1 MCGLGNSLNG
11 QDSEMNG
18 KMEIIKL
25 LWRNLKHNVV
35 CFLRKN
41 YKNIQTNIQPI
52 NNKVELTWILGCLGE
67 MSVPMFR
74 TPSHHLCFLN
84 SQRHGFRQRTLRAA
98 SLAWQVS
105 ARLHSC
111 QVTLCFLTYCCILFC
126 GNGVSWSLSYQFFLI
141 KIKIRQ
147 TCMLQKSILNSQQ
160 PLNEPSLKLDGFTLL
175 ACGKVT
181 GRL

>member
-1 MCGLGNSLNG
+1 
-11 QDSEMNG
+11 
-18 KMEIIKL
+18 MERWKLKL

-35 CFLRKN
+35 CFLRKKQ

-67 MSVPMFR
+67 MSMLMFSY
-74 TPSHHLCFLN
+74 PSHHLCFLN

-141 KIKIRQ
+141 KIKISRHVCFKNQ
-147 TCMLQKSILNSQQ
+147 FWIHSSI
-160 PLNEPSLKLDGFTLL
+160 
-175 ACGKVT
+175 
-181 GRL
+181 